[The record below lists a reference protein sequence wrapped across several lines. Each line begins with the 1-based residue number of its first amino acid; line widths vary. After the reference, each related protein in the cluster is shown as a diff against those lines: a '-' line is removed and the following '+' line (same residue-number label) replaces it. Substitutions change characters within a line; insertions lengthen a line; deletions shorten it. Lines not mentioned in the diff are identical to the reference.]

1 MSWIR
6 ALILFSA
13 LIGVAAAQ
21 TTPVELEPGTPVEKS
36 IGGTQTHSYT
46 VKTDEQNLVQLTV
59 EQHGVDVVV
68 SVFSPAGKKLG
79 EYDTPNGTEGNENVS
94 FVVTDSGAYRIDV
107 TPLQSD
113 APTGRY
119 EIKIGEIRHATDEEL
134 KASKNLETL
143 KARGLALLDDLDAT
157 IVDLRT
163 PQSRIRVQMLA
174 ANMLWDVD
182 EKRANK
188 YATDAIVTFKEMRA
202 AVEGNTKEYIRSYSE
217 VSQIRYEMAYTLMN
231 RQPELALSFVR
242 SNPPL
247 PDPYGNPR
255 DISNQQAGLE
265 VEINNRIAMTDP
277 KRAAEVARET
287 LKSGYSQNLVST
299 VVNIREKNPEL
310 ASALAGDIVNKLLN
324 DKLLKN
330 SEAVSLALTLL
341 RVDGPPK
348 RNQPDSQVRR
358 VLTEQQQR
366 DLLQKLMNEVTA
378 YKPPSGMFSPERD
391 QALNIVRWLQS
402 MGGDLDGYLNGAA
415 ATLEKKDKELSGGN
429 DPRANGMFKYQ
440 NEVATLS
447 PDEAATAIPRAPK
460 EFQDTLYIQLAL
472 RVAEA
477 GDMAK
482 ARQILNEH
490 VGNVYQRQQALNQL
504 EQQETYRAMR
514 KGKVD
519 EALRAAAN
527 LSTPEERASAIIQV
541 VNQIGPGMKR
551 ATALNYLEQ
560 ARALLSPSVQAQG
573 QMQMNALLEIV
584 KAFSRYDAKRAFEIL
599 DPLVDQFNDI
609 SDAARVMQG
618 FGWEFY
624 QDEELNMSNGNAVAN
639 AAIQVSQTMGVIA
652 VRDFDRAKLTAD
664 RIKLPEVRLRAYLEI
679 AQQALQASR

>member
-1 MSWIR
+1 MSWVR
-6 ALILFSA
+6 TLILFST

-21 TTPVELEPGTPVEKS
+21 TPPVELEPGTPIEKS

-46 VKTDEQNLVQLTV
+46 IKTDEDNLVQLTV
-59 EQHGVDVVV
+59 DQRGVDVVV
-68 SVFSPAGKKLG
+68 SVFSPGGKKLS
-79 EYDTPNGTEGNENVS
+79 ENDTPNGNQGLENVS
-94 FVVTDSGAYRIDV
+94 FVVTVPGAYRIDV

-157 IVDLRT
+157 IVELRV
-163 PQSRIRVQMLA
+163 PQTRIRAQMLA

-188 YATDAIVTFKEMRA
+188 YATDAIATFKELRA
-202 AVEGNTKEYIRSYSE
+202 AVEGNTKEYMHSYSE
-217 VSQIRYEMAYTLMN
+217 ISQLRYEMAYMLMN
-231 RQPELALSFVR
+231 RQPELALTFVR

-255 DISNQQAGLE
+255 DMTNQQAGLE

-310 ASALAGDIVNKLLN
+310 ASALAADIVNKLLN

-330 SEAVSLALTLL
+330 SEAVSLALNLL
-341 RVDGPPK
+341 RIDGPPK
-348 RNQPDSQVRR
+348 RNQPDSQGRR
-358 VLTEQQQR
+358 ILTEQQQR

-378 YKPPSGMFSPERD
+378 YKSPAGMFSPERD

-402 MGGDLDGYLNGAA
+402 MAGDLDGYLNGAA

-440 NEVATLS
+440 SEVASL
-447 PDEAATAIPRAPK
+447 PPEEAVTAIPRAPK
-460 EFQDTLYIQLAL
+460 EFQDSLYIQLAM
-472 RVAEA
+472 RVAEG

-490 VGNVYQRQQALNQL
+490 VANVYQRQQALSQL
-504 EQQETYRAMR
+504 EQQESYRAMR

-527 LSTPEERASAIIQV
+527 LSTPEERASAISQV

-573 QMQMNALLEIV
+573 QMQMGALFEIV
-584 KAFSRYDAKRAFEIL
+584 KAFSRYDTKRAFEIL
-599 DPLVDQFNDI
+599 DPLVDQLNDLA
-609 SDAARVMQG
+609 DAARVMQG
-618 FGWEFY
+618 FGWEVY
-624 QDEELNMSNGNAVAN
+624 QDEELNMSNGNPVSN
-639 AAIQVSQTMGVIA
+639 ASMQASQAIGTLA

-664 RIKLPEVRLRAYLEI
+664 RLKLPEVRLRAYLEI